1 MKITTVYII
10 VFGIASFMC
19 FYYLI
24 NRIKRAYP

>member
-10 VFGIASFMC
+10 VFGMASFFG

-24 NRIKRAYP
+24 NRIKRAFP